1 MNRLLGLSLFLVIL
15 GLVLPSRGFTA
26 ERAILLTEGVQMKLG
41 DAFAAEREFYR
52 AITEYQKLL
61 ILFPDSAMADEAR
74 FKIGMAYYGGDEFDS
89 AARAFR
95 TLLEK
100 HPTSRYAPAAGYQ
113 LGLSLWRDHR
123 LDEAAAAFAAV
134 AERYP
139 ASGDALRARLEGALV
154 AFDNN
159 NTTGSRRELERFLGD
174 YPGDERA
181 GKAREA
187 LALLDREL
195 PRKSPLTA
203 GLLSALLPGAGHL
216 YAGHPGD
223 GATSLLL
230 NGLFIAGTV
239 VAVRQENYAVAGVVG
254 AIGLPFYLGNI
265 YGAANAATKWNVS
278 LRKDLRGNL
287 AVTLE
292 SPF

>member
-1 MNRLLGLSLFLVIL
+1 MNRSIFILLLWALAA
-15 GLVLPSRGFTA
+15 LPLPAALPAA
-26 ERAILLTEGVQMKLG
+26 EQGILLTEEVQMKLG

-52 AITEYQKLL
+52 AVTEYKKLL
-61 ILFPDSAMADEAR
+61 ILFPDSAVADEAL
-74 FKIGMAYYGGDEFDS
+74 FKIGMAYYGGDEFGA
-89 AARAFR
+89 AARAFASVVKR
-95 TLLEK
+95 F
-100 HPTSRYAPAAGYQ
+100 PDSRFAPAAGYH
-113 LGLSLWRDHR
+113 LGHSLWRDHR
-123 LDEAAAAFAAV
+123 LDEAAAAFTAV

-139 ASGDALRARLEGALV
+139 ASGDAPRARLEGALV
-154 AFDNN
+154 AFDRKDAS
-159 NTTGSRRELERFLGD
+159 GSRRELERFLVD
-174 YPGDERA
+174 YPRDERA
-181 GKAREA
+181 AKAREA
-187 LALLDREL
+187 LTLLDREP

-203 GLLSALLPGAGHL
+203 GILSALVPGAGHL

-223 GATSLLL
+223 GATSLML

-265 YGAANAATKWNVS
+265 YGAANAATKWNVGI
-278 LRKDLRGNL
+278 RKDLRGTL